1 LFQISI
7 CAGKSVF
14 FFCAGSGLMGGLSP
28 LPVESCCDRL
38 DLYLRKEAT
47 DPRARR
53 FGSCTG

>member
-1 LFQISI
+1 
-7 CAGKSVF
+7 
-14 FFCAGSGLMGGLSP
+14 MGGLSP